1 MNFVLG
7 ARGRLG
13 HAIHVS
19 HLVDHIEAP
28 DHSVYADWWREGSE
42 NDAARY
48 FGSRATQSGTVYV
61 AIGIID
67 PRRSHE
73 EHLRINFDLAKNVV
87 RGATRV
93 GLKVITFG
101 TVMEKVV
108 DDKGVNPYF
117 ASKSRL
123 GRFVEDAAN
132 TSELGLH
139 IRLHTLFGGRAPD
152 PFMFLGQILQAVQTG
167 TEFRMTPGMQLRE
180 YHHIDDE
187 VAAIFRLNEL
197 RHHGSVELSH
207 GAPVT
212 LKTLATH
219 VFDAYQC
226 TELLKIGALP
236 EPVNDNYSFLFERTA
251 MLDDIN
257 FRPTLPAIVEYL
269 RSIQP
274 EPMKSRTP

>member
-13 HAIHVS
+13 YAIHTS
-19 HLVDHIEAP
+19 HLVGHIEAP
-28 DHSVYADWWREGSE
+28 DHSVYADWWRNGSE
-42 NDAARY
+42 SDVARY
-48 FGSRATQSGTVYV
+48 FESRATQSGTVYV

-67 PRRSHE
+67 PRRSRE
-73 EHLRINFDLAKNVV
+73 EHLKINFDLAKNVV
-87 RGATRV
+87 MGATRV

-123 GRFVEDAAN
+123 GRFVEDSVN
-132 TSELGLH
+132 TAELALH
-139 IRLHTLFGGRAPD
+139 IRLHTLFGGRAPA
-152 PFMFLGQILQAVQTG
+152 PFMFLGQILQAIQAG
-167 TEFRMTPGMQLRE
+167 TELRMTLGTQLRE

-187 VAAIFRLNEL
+187 VAAIFKLNEL
-197 RHHGSVELSH
+197 QHHGSIELSH
-207 GAPVT
+207 GSPVT
-212 LKTLATH
+212 LKALATH
-219 VFDAYQC
+219 VFQDYKCA
-226 TELLKIGALP
+226 ELLKIGVLP
-236 EPVNDNYSFLFERTA
+236 KPINDNYGFLFERTA
-251 MLDDIN
+251 MLDDTS

-274 EPMKSRTP
+274 NR